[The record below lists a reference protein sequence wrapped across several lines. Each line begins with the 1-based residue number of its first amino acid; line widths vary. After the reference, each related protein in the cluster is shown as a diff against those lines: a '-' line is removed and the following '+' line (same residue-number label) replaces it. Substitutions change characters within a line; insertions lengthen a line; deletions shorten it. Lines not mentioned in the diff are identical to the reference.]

1 MAQHVKAPSVTLDG
15 PYLVPRTFIVKE
27 RTEFSDFRM
36 HKHVHTRTHTHAHT
50 HTHINEVQ
58 EQRLIAWLLGCA
70 DRQTAA

>member
-1 MAQHVKAPSVTLDG
+1 MRPDGLQDKSIRQRTREMAQHVKAPSVTLDG

-36 HKHVHTRTHTHAHT
+36 HK
-50 HTHINEVQ
+50 
-58 EQRLIAWLLGCA
+58 QRLIAWLLGCA